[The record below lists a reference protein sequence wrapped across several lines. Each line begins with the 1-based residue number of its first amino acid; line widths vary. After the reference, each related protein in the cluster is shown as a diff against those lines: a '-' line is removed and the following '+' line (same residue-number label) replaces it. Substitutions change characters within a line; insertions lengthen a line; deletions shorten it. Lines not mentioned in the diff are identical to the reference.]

1 MQNRKEF
8 RSQPKA
14 LFFFLFSFLSLR
26 GEEIEGDYLL
36 IRAICSA
43 PTRRAAKKEGM
54 QRGKKERT
62 EDIRWVERRE
72 DENEILEGGDVGIW
86 GLRQTS
92 PVRE

>member
-1 MQNRKEF
+1 M
-8 RSQPKA
+8 P
-14 LFFFLFSFLSLR
+14 
-26 GEEIEGDYLL
+26 
-36 IRAICSA
+36 IRRFCSA

-72 DENEILEGGDVGIW
+72 EDEIIEGGDVGMLS
-86 GLRQTS
+86 LRQTS